1 MSLISRVGNWLGDWL
16 GDSWPL
22 TMPAGTTPASASAS
36 GTIHRNVFMLGL
48 VRLNDPK
55 NIEALQACSAAI
67 V

>member
-1 MSLISRVGNWLGDWL
+1 
-16 GDSWPL
+16 
-22 TMPAGTTPASASAS
+22 MPAGTTPASASAS